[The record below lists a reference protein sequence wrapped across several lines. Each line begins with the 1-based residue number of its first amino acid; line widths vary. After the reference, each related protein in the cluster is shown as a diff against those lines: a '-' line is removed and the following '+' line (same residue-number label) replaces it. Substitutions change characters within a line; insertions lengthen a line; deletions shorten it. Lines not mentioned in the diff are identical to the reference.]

1 MSDGSFAFREKAAA
15 ALEKAKRIVDLLD
28 VPTRVP
34 QSDAGLVLGTYGNRI
49 IRLIAWARGPMYS

>member
-28 VPTRVP
+28 VLHVFRSPTP
-34 QSDAGLVLGTYGNRI
+34 
-49 IRLIAWARGPMYS
+49 AWF